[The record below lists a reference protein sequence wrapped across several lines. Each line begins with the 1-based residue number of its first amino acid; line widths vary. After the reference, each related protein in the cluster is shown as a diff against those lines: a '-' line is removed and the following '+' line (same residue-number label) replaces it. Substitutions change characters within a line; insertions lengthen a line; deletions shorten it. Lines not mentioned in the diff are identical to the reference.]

1 MMSAGALFIA
11 ALVMPA
17 TLQGP
22 VAILDDTPAPDSALA
37 KDLEALLGE
46 VAPLHIQLGLEGAT
60 ELDREDKVILGR
72 GDEESADARALSER
86 VLEAPAVV
94 LEGGDLLSWYET
106 LFKARR
112 PTRLV
117 HSLSRLSREGRP
129 IIGVGRAGAVL
140 AGGGIVKTADLDEV
154 QRNPRRTSELQAR
167 VVLGWG
173 PPALVDADA
182 WGGED
187 MRTARIMER
196 SYMSAAAHLGPG
208 TGLILSPRREE
219 VEVIG
224 DGGVTLFETA
234 PGHRNRR
241 DLRRGSLS
249 LLARGDV
256 WDLSRGAL
264 RANAL
269 AALRPKASA
278 AFNATLWRFA
288 AEPTTELSFESP
300 WGMLSVRR
308 REDTRFV
315 GPEGALRPLRA
326 EFDLFFSP

>member
-1 MMSAGALFIA
+1 MAAGGLFIA
-11 ALVMPA
+11 ALLMPA
-17 TLQGP
+17 ALQGP
-22 VAILDDTPAPDSALA
+22 VAILDATPTPDSALE
-37 KDLEALLGE
+37 KDLEALLDGA
-46 VAPLHIQLGLEGAT
+46 APLHIELGAEGAT
-60 ELDREDKVILGR
+60 EIDREDKVILGH

-86 VLEAPAVV
+86 VLEAPAII
-94 LEGGDLLSWYET
+94 LEGGTLLAWYET

-140 AGGGIVKTADLDEV
+140 AGGGIVKTADLKEV
-154 QRNPRRTSELQAR
+154 ERNPKRTSELQAR
-167 VVLGWG
+167 GVLGWG

-196 SYMSAAAHLGPG
+196 SYMSAAAHLAPG
-208 TGLILSPRREE
+208 SGLVLSPRREE
-219 VEVIG
+219 VKVIG
-224 DGGVTLFETA
+224 RGGVTLFETA

-241 DLRRGSLS
+241 DLRKGSLS

-256 WDLSRGAL
+256 WDLSRGVL
-264 RANAL
+264 RPNSR
-269 AALRPKASA
+269 AALRPKTSA

-288 AEPTTELSFESP
+288 ADPSAELSFESP
-300 WGMLSVRR
+300 WGRLLVRR

-315 GPEGALRPLRA
+315 GPEGALRPVSA
-326 EFDLFFSP
+326 EFDLFISP